1 MTKQDKK
8 RKTSLGVLFW
18 IAAILLILVVF
29 LFNRSNIEQVMEST
43 GLVEV
48 INQRIGMDGD
58 EQQDDEIQDEETLPM
73 EDREE
78 EDPSMEED
86 LPNEKEEDLP
96 NGETDDSPSESGSQS
111 EPGEDE
117 QGTNEQTVN
126 EPTDDGSTP
135 SSSQETNGSSS
146 QSDDNGDSQTE
157 PQEDSNTE
165 QTDGGSGEPGES
177 EEGSQPAVQPKVREF
192 SIYLV
197 HIDDAGDIRVRSE
210 AVEVEFTSSPL
221 TRTLETLFEQPQE
234 SQGGSVRN
242 LIPSRSRIHR
252 VWVDEGVAYI
262 DVNESFRFNPIGM
275 EGHRLQ
281 LAQVINTATQFPTVD
296 AIRILIDGER
306 FDFLGGEGTF
316 IGKALYP
323 GDYP

>member
-58 EQQDDEIQDEETLPM
+58 APADESFGEEET
-73 EDREE
+73 
-78 EDPSMEED
+78 
-86 LPNEKEEDLP
+86 
-96 NGETDDSPSESGSQS
+96 DST
-111 EPGEDE
+111 DE
-117 QGTNEQTVN
+117 QASQEGVQEDN
-126 EPTDDGSTP
+126 
-135 SSSQETNGSSS
+135 SSQDAAEDGPS
-146 QSDDNGDSQTE
+146 QSDAPSENSSDAGSDSSSGSESDGQGNEESGDKE
-157 PQEDSNTE
+157 
-165 QTDGGSGEPGES
+165 SGAES
-177 EEGSQPAVQPKVREF
+177 EQDRETAPDRSEESARENAENGENRETEDGAEPDVQTKVREY
-192 SIYLV
+192 SIFMV
-197 HIDDAGDIRVRSE
+197 HINDAGDISVQPE
-210 AVEVEFTSSPL
+210 NMEVEFATSPL

-234 SQGGSVRN
+234 KAGGSIRN

-252 VWVDEGVAYI
+252 VWVEDGIAYI

-281 LAQVINTATQFPTVD
+281 LAQLINTATQFPTVD
-296 AIRILIDGER
+296 GIRILIDGESY
-306 FDFLGGEGTF
+306 DFLGGEGTY